1 MHLII
6 SSSLR
11 PNSKSKTMAEY
22 IYNTISNKGLD
33 TKFMDL
39 QTMDLPQ
46 CDGETCYD
54 HAKVIEMTRLVEKA
68 RCILIASPI
77 YNYDLNSA
85 IKNVLEL
92 SGSAWKEKIVGLC
105 CAAGGKHSYMAPM
118 SFLNSL
124 MLDYRCTVIPRYV
137 YLTKDDIATK
147 RQLNDDIISRLNDL
161 IDDSIRFST
170 GLG

>member
-1 MHLII
+1 MKI
-6 SSSLR
+6 
-11 PNSKSKTMAEY
+11 EY
-22 IYNTISNKGLD
+22 IYNTISDKGLD
-33 TKFMDL
+33 IKFMDL
-39 QTMDLPQ
+39 QTMGLPL
-46 CDGETCYD
+46 CDGDLCYD
-54 HAKVIEMTRLVEKA
+54 HEGVIEMTRLVEKA

-105 CAAGGKHSYMAPM
+105 CAAGGKHAYMAPM

-137 YLTKDDIATK
+137 YLTKDDISAK
-147 RQLNDDIISRLNDL
+147 RQLKDDMISRLNGL
-161 IDDSIRFST
+161 IDDSIRFT
-170 GLG
+170 KGLG